1 MPPEPRVES
10 NKGRSR
16 MTSMWDGA
24 PLTLAQNEQAIMPQT
39 PNGSAV
45 LAWLNMATQNNSG
58 TLALTTD
65 GTAPQMLEAPALMTA
80 PNIVARNW
88 HGADLRL
95 TNISA
100 DPSTSIWIQMLGLR
114 LPGVKPIPLPLDT
127 PTIITSLQT
136 AEGRGLSDM
145 QLILQTNTNDLTIV
159 AIVGGP
165 MDSSG
170 NNAYLFALN
179 FPVGAAPPGYTAVT
193 SSNSYTYQF
202 NWGISAI
209 FVTNLSGGNSAP
221 TQVVLRSI

>member
-1 MPPEPRVES
+1 
-10 NKGRSR
+10 

-136 AEGRGLSDM
+136 A
-145 QLILQTNTNDLTIV
+145 
-159 AIVGGP
+159 
-165 MDSSG
+165 
-170 NNAYLFALN
+170 
-179 FPVGAAPPGYTAVT
+179 APPGYTAVT

-221 TQVVLRSI
+221 TQVLLRSI